1 MKGMGDDKEPVAAAD
16 HDKPA
21 DEVEN
26 HAGHEYDDTEE
37 VQDGVKSTEWEDD
50 NLWCFGIRIGCWS
63 VPFVAKKVFN
73 RTPPIRKSAKSVIS
87 SSLRWQ

>member
-1 MKGMGDDKEPVAAAD
+1 MDKNGEAAPTGGDLTGSGHAENEQIVEPKPKRSKRLMKGMGDDKEPVAAAD

-37 VQDGVKSTEWEDD
+37 VQDGVKSTE
-50 NLWCFGIRIGCWS
+50 
-63 VPFVAKKVFN
+63 
-73 RTPPIRKSAKSVIS
+73 
-87 SSLRWQ
+87 